1 MKYMHILATIA
12 LLSST
17 LVTAQSSM
25 NRQSILDNF
34 NDEQEYSIS
43 GSENSQQ
50 SLPENDTEPENSDEQ
65 KEKESEYL
73 FNDLMNQQNL
83 NTNYS
88 RGYSSTWNAQGALD
102 ETTSQK
108 VIIGLDEYKTLRS
121 KSANI
126 DKLNSTKKG
135 PVVILGSSSYTGKTI
150 HGSLSLR
157 CKLHATLG
165 GKGLWKAVPLVG
177 NDVILV
183 AATANGKAIPVSS
196 QNNYHVWITN
206 SDGEVSIE
214 VDIMVP
220 AQGPRGSIEY
230 DFTAVRTPS
239 TSFNCVFPVAGLE
252 PRLTAAVQSDYVKMP
267 GATGYTATLRP
278 TTRIHLIGFKEFSG
292 DAKQDAK
299 VYAESMNLLS
309 VDEDALEMFSVFY
322 YTILYSGVQKF
333 TITIPDG
340 FKIVSADGRGAFRYT
355 LETTADGNRLIGE
368 TEYPIHNK
376 FEISLR
382 LRKEIN
388 KKGETFSAPLPRC
401 VDVERESGWLGIEVP
416 GKMQLVEKSTQS
428 VLQVDMRQLPSELL
442 QSTVSPVLKAY
453 RYHAADARVML
464 YTASLPE
471 IEPASGSIDNIQLY
485 TKIAE
490 DGASVSEMQIT
501 LRNRLR
507 HNLEMELPFNAQV
520 LSAMLDDQPLTI
532 SQNRTGK
539 ILLPLKRS
547 SGDEQLK
554 PFTISLTYKNKI
566 SAITSLGLRTLRMPA
581 LDLPVSSILWDV
593 YVPGFNTYSRLKS
606 TIAPQRYQGQVSW
619 KKLPPSDAYSGN
631 SISNNQSF
639 AGRSDIDNSVAG
651 TMPVQIKIPL
661 SGKKLTFKRYWLE
674 KNGVLGVS
682 FSFIRSS
689 LLLPILFFLF
699 IIIATAVWGLFFITP
714 NVYRYCIAVSLII
727 LFITAIT
734 IQGYS
739 YAFGAIITGLIAT
752 FFLLKKYRFF
762 ATILHSLKKSF
773 DLKDIKPEKF
783 SLKLFLSALR
793 YVVFGI
799 AAIILLILCSRL
811 FNVLINNPLG

>member
-1 MKYMHILATIA
+1 MPSRVVTFLIIVLFSCSLI
-12 LLSST
+12 
-17 LVTAQSSM
+17 TAQSAM
-25 NRQSILDNF
+25 NRQSILDDF
-34 NDEQEYSIS
+34 SD
-43 GSENSQQ
+43 SQQ
-50 SLPENDTEPENSDEQ
+50 SLPESEPESDNSDEQ
-65 KEKESEYL
+65 KEQESEYL
-73 FNDLMNQQNL
+73 FNDLMNQQNQ
-83 NTNYS
+83 NSYYN
-88 RGYSSTWNAQGALD
+88 RRNQAAWNAQGSLD
-102 ETTSQK
+102 ETSSQK
-108 VIIGLDEYKTLRS
+108 VIIGLDEYKTLRT
-121 KSANI
+121 KTAHI
-126 DKLNSTKKG
+126 DKLNSIKKG
-135 PVVILGSSSYTGKTI
+135 PVVILGSSSYTGKTV

-165 GKGLWKAVPLVG
+165 EKGLWKAVPLVG

-183 AATANGKAIPVSS
+183 AATANGKAIPVSA

-206 SDGEVSIE
+206 TDGEVSIE
-214 VDIMVP
+214 VDILVP

-252 PRLTAAVQSDYVKMP
+252 PRLTAAVQSDYVKLP
-267 GATGYTATLRP
+267 GATGYNATLRP
-278 TTRIHLIGFKEFSG
+278 TTRIHLIGFKEFS
-292 DAKQDAK
+292 DDTKQDAK

-322 YTILYSGVQKF
+322 YTILYSGTQKF
-333 TITIPDG
+333 IITIPNG
-340 FKIVSADGRGAFRYT
+340 FKVVSADGRGAFRYT
-355 LETTADGNRLIGE
+355 LEPSEDETRLIGE

-388 KKGETFSAPLPRC
+388 KKGVTFSAPLPRC
-401 VDVERESGWLGIEVP
+401 IDVERESGWLGIEVP
-416 GKMQLVEKSTQS
+416 GKMQLEEKSAQS
-428 VLQVDMRQLPSELL
+428 VQQIDMRQLPTELL

-507 HNLEMELPFNAQV
+507 HNLEMELPGNAQV

-532 SQNRTGK
+532 SQNKTGK

-547 SGDEQLK
+547 SGNEQLK
-554 PFTISLTYKNKI
+554 PFTISLTFKSKI
-566 SAITSLGLRTLRMPA
+566 SRITSLGLRKMLMPSV
-581 LDLPVSSILWDV
+581 DLPVSSISWDV

-606 TIAPQRYQGQVSW
+606 AIAPQEYQGQVSW
-619 KKLPPSDAYSGN
+619 KKIPPSDAYSGN
-631 SISNNQSF
+631 SYSNSL
-639 AGRSDIDNSVAG
+639 AYSDRSDIDNSVAG

-661 SGKKLTFKRYWLE
+661 SGKKITYKRYWLE
-674 KNGVLGVS
+674 KNDVLNVS

-699 IIIATAVWGLFFITP
+699 IIMAAAVWGLFFVSP
-714 NVYRYCIAVSLII
+714 HVYRYCIAVSLVI
-727 LFITAIT
+727 LFITGVT

-739 YAFGAIITGLIAT
+739 YAIGAIICGLIAT
-752 FFLLKKYRFF
+752 MFFTKKYQMVI
-762 ATILHSLKKSF
+762 TCMQSLIKSF
-773 DLKDIKPEKF
+773 NVKDIKPEKF
-783 SLKLFLSALR
+783 SFKMIFSALR
-793 YVVFGI
+793 YILFGI
-799 AAIILLILCSRL
+799 AGIVLLILCSQL
-811 FNVLINNPLG
+811 FNLLINNPLG